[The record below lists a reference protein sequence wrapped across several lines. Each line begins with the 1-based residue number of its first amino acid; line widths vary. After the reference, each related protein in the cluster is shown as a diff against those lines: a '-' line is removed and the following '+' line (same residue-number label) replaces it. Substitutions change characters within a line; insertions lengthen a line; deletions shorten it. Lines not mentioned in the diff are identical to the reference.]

1 MSSHRVVQLGSLI
14 AQRSRQS
21 AQLGQPAAQPGFP
34 LGKLGPTAAQPSDPV
49 VKLGSSAAS
58 NVQPDPLADQPSCAV
73 ALLGPPTAQPNQ
85 EEPSP
90 PSTALSNQLTQSCQA
105 VVAHASLSANLP
117 SLSSAQFNQLSHP
130 VAQHSCITS
139 YKCRHLGYANHLSRH
154 PVALPVSSRTLTS
167 VHLGFFL
174 LSRLWTILRLLLPG
188 RCLSVGFYPFSLII
202 VPKIYSRI
210 LVSIYL
216 IPILTPLHIYKG
228 GSSCVLTQFILP
240 KYFAKFAACS
250 QWLR

>member
-1 MSSHRVVQLGSLI
+1 MSSRRVAQLGSLI
-14 AQRSRQS
+14 AQRSRQI
-21 AQLGQPAAQPGFP
+21 ALLGQPTAHPSCP
-34 LGKLGPTAAQPSDPV
+34 LAKLGRTPAQPSDPV
-49 VKLGSSAAS
+49 VKLGSFAAS
-58 NVQPDPLADQPSCAV
+58 NAQPDPLAAQPSCAV
-73 ALLGPPTAQPNQ
+73 ALLGPLAAQTNQ
-85 EEPSP
+85 EEPNP
-90 PSTALSNQLTQSCQA
+90 PSTALSSQLTQSCQA
-105 VVAHASLSANLP
+105 VVAHASLSVNLP

-130 VAQHSCITS
+130 VSQHSYITS
-139 YKCRHLGYANHLSRH
+139 PQCRHLGYANHFSRH
-154 PVALPVSSRTLTS
+154 PVALPVSSQTLTS
-167 VHLGFFL
+167 VHLGFCL

-228 GSSCVLTQFILP
+228 GSSCVLAQFILP

>member
-1 MSSHRVVQLGSLI
+1 MSSRLVAQLGSLI
-14 AQRSRQS
+14 AQRSRQK
-21 AQLGQPAAQPGFP
+21 AQLGQQAAQPGC
-34 LGKLGPTAAQPSDPV
+34 LLAKLGLTAAQPSDPV
-49 VKLGSSAAS
+49 VKHGSSAAS
-58 NVQPDPLADQPSCAV
+58 NAQPDPLAAQQSCAV
-73 ALLGPPTAQPNQ
+73 ALLGPLAAQSNQ

-90 PSTALSNQLTQSCQA
+90 PSTALSSQLTQSCQA

-130 VAQHSCITS
+130 VAQHSYITS
-139 YKCRHLGYANHLSRH
+139 HQCRHLGYANHLSRH
-154 PVALPVSSRTLTS
+154 PVALPVTSMTS
-167 VHLGFFL
+167 VHLGFCL

-188 RCLSVGFYPFSLII
+188 RCLSVGFYPFSLIV

-216 IPILTPLHIYKG
+216 ITILTPLHIYKG
-228 GSSCVLTQFILP
+228 GSSCVLAQFILL
-240 KYFAKFAACS
+240 KYFAKFTACS

>member
-1 MSSHRVVQLGSLI
+1 MSSRLVAQRGSLK

-21 AQLGQPAAQPGFP
+21 AQLGQPAAQPGCP
-34 LGKLGPTAAQPSDPV
+34 LAKLGPTAAQPSDQV

-58 NVQPDPLADQPSCAV
+58 NAQPGPLATQPSCAV
-73 ALLGPPTAQPNQ
+73 ALLGPLAAQHNQ

-90 PSTALSNQLTQSCQA
+90 PSTALSSQLTQSCQA
-105 VVAHASLSANLP
+105 VVAHASITANLP
-117 SLSSAQFNQLSHP
+117 NLSSAQFNQLSHP
-130 VAQHSCITS
+130 VAQHSYITS
-139 YKCRHLGYANHLSRH
+139 PQCRHLGNANHLSRH
-154 PVALPVSSRTLTS
+154 PVALPVPSQTLTS
-167 VHLGFFL
+167 VHLGFYL

-188 RCLSVGFYPFSLII
+188 RCLSVGYYPFSLII

-216 IPILTPLHIYKG
+216 IPFLTPLHIYKG
-228 GSSCVLTQFILP
+228 GSSCVLAQFILP
-240 KYFAKFAACS
+240 KYFAKFTACS

>member
-1 MSSHRVVQLGSLI
+1 MSSRRVAQLGSLI
-14 AQRSRQS
+14 AQRSCQI
-21 AQLGQPAAQPGFP
+21 AQLGQPAAQPSCP
-34 LGKLGPTAAQPSDPV
+34 LAKLGPTAAKPSDPV

-90 PSTALSNQLTQSCQA
+90 PSTALSSQLTQSCQA
-105 VVAHASLSANLP
+105 VVAHTSLSANLP
-117 SLSSAQFNQLSHP
+117 SLSSAQFNQLSHL
-130 VAQHSCITS
+130 VAQYSYITS
-139 YKCRHLGYANHLSRH
+139 PQCPHLGYANHLSRH
-154 PVALPVSSRTLTS
+154 PVALPVPSLTS
-167 VHLGFFL
+167 VHLGFCL

-188 RCLSVGFYPFSLII
+188 RCLSVGFYPFSLIV